1 MTCLQVIRSFTLFF
15 IHKRHFNV
23 LINYI
28 HNYITQFDWPN
39 LASSNKRWHINH
51 LNVCPQLP
59 AFVQLMYSVPA
70 WFKHIL
76 ISCNSEEE
84 GPQCDVYLIRLT
96 FFVINQLTLYLWI
109 HACFAQMTC
118 RKILKLIEKMF
129 GTENCE
135 RQLDFL
141 NLTNQSNSTNVE
153 LNELEKWLQKYLGW
167 LHINK
172 KKTSHKQKLINQV
185 NERIN

>member
-1 MTCLQVIRSFTLFF
+1 
-15 IHKRHFNV
+15 
-23 LINYI
+23 
-28 HNYITQFDWPN
+28 
-39 LASSNKRWHINH
+39 
-51 LNVCPQLP
+51 
-59 AFVQLMYSVPA
+59 
-70 WFKHIL
+70 
-76 ISCNSEEE
+76 
-84 GPQCDVYLIRLT
+84 
-96 FFVINQLTLYLWI
+96 
-109 HACFAQMTC
+109 
-118 RKILKLIEKMF
+118 MF

-167 LHINK
+167 LHINR